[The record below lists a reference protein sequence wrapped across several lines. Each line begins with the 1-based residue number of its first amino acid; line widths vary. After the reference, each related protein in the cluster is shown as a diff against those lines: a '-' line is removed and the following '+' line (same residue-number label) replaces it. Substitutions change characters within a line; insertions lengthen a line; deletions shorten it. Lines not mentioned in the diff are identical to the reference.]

1 MYSIQLLIHDN
12 HEKEI
17 ISNWIHEEFQSNSKV
32 VQSLDPTH
40 DLQILVIEISKLL
53 DWVFIHRLKKQNNQL
68 LIFPIINHNLLHTA
82 ALTIKLKLPHF
93 FVKPLKKSHFIR
105 NIKQAMLKDHS
116 AKEKNQSSQP
126 IFEYHDFDDNEALQE
141 LFLRRLLR
149 GDVTSEQEIIDSK
162 LFSTTNSIPNTVCF
176 IQGFV
181 KDPYRE
187 ANEGFQAPQVIQE
200 CFNKYF
206 SRVDRQVFFVPY
218 RKHLLMLIRVPSVY
232 CSPRFWKEGE
242 DLILTVIQELQD
254 VFGIYLFIG
263 MGSIYSEPQNLH
275 LSYIEAKSARRT
287 PPYNRLVLRYFDE
300 TAREP
305 QIKKSIDYI
314 DKHYADEITVTKVA
328 AHINFSPTYFS
339 RLFKKETG
347 RSYVEYVQ
355 FIRLQ
360 RAIALIRHSDAT
372 LEQIA
377 EELGFNTPNYFSNV
391 FKKYVGLTPSEYP
404 GNKRNIILLTTIF
417 LKIWL
422 C

>member
-1 MYSIQLLIHDN
+1 MYSIQLLIQDN
-12 HEKEI
+12 NEKEI
-17 ISNWIHEEFQSNSKV
+17 ISNWIQEEFQTNSKV

-40 DLQILVIEISKLL
+40 DLQILIIEISKLL

-68 LIFPIINHNLLHTA
+68 LIFPIIDHNLLHTA
-82 ALTIKLKLPHF
+82 PLTIKLKLPYF

-105 NIKQAMLKDHS
+105 NIKQAMLQGHR
-116 AKEKNQSSQP
+116 AIHKNQRIKP
-126 IFEYHDFDDNEALQE
+126 IIEYNPIEDNVALQE

-149 GDVTSEQEIIDSK
+149 GDVSSEQEIIDSK
-162 LFSTTNSIPNTVCF
+162 LFLTANSIPNTVCF
-176 IQGFV
+176 IQGYV
-181 KDPYRE
+181 KDPNRE
-187 ANEGFQAPQVIQE
+187 AQEGFQAPQMIQD

-206 SRVDRQVFFVPY
+206 SSVDGQVFFVPY
-218 RKHLLMLIRVPSVY
+218 RKHLLMLLRVPSVY

-242 DLILTVIQELQD
+242 DLILSVIQELQD

-263 MGSIYSEPQNLH
+263 IGSIYSEPQHLH

-305 QIKKSIDYI
+305 QIKKSIEYI
-314 DKHYADEITVTKVA
+314 DNHYADEITVTKVA

-347 RSYVEYVQ
+347 CSYVEYVQ

-391 FKKYVGLTPSEYP
+391 FKKYVGLTPSEYRAT
-404 GNKRNIILLTTIF
+404 KEILF
-417 LKIWL
+417 Y
-422 C
+422 